1 MNYRHIYHAGN
12 FADVI
17 KHLMLMLVIEYMQ
30 QKDKPFFLLDT
41 HAGIGLYDLQRVE
54 AQKTAEAADGIARLW
69 NAPDLPPELVRYVR
83 WVRRCNKGDALR
95 YYPGSPLI
103 VQKMLRPIDTMV
115 VNELHPEDVQTLRRS
130 LDRTANLRIESRDGY
145 ECIRALLP
153 PPQRRGMVLVDPPF
167 EVRDEFT
174 QMVKGLKDAH
184 ERWAGGTYMLWYP
197 IKDPAHA
204 AAFHADIAALNIR
217 DIIAVD
223 FYRRPAEDLT
233 KLNGAGLVVVNPPWT
248 LRASLETAL
257 PVLVRYLTAGAGSFA
272 IQTIAAE

>member
-1 MNYRHIYHAGN
+1 
-12 FADVI
+12 
-17 KHLMLMLVIEYMQ
+17 
-30 QKDKPFFLLDT
+30 
-41 HAGIGLYDLQRVE
+41 
-54 AQKTAEAADGIARLW
+54 
-69 NAPDLPPELVRYVR
+69 
-83 WVRRCNKGDALR
+83 
-95 YYPGSPLI
+95 
-103 VQKMLRPIDTMV
+103 
-115 VNELHPEDVQTLRRS
+115 
-130 LDRTANLRIESRDGY
+130 
-145 ECIRALLP
+145 
-153 PPQRRGMVLVDPPF
+153 
-167 EVRDEFT
+167 
-174 QMVKGLKDAH
+174 GLKDAH

>member
-153 PPQRRGMVLVDPPF
+153 PPQRRGMVLVDPP
-167 EVRDEFT
+167 
-174 QMVKGLKDAH
+174 
-184 ERWAGGTYMLWYP
+184 
-197 IKDPAHA
+197 
-204 AAFHADIAALNIR
+204 
-217 DIIAVD
+217 
-223 FYRRPAEDLT
+223 
-233 KLNGAGLVVVNPPWT
+233 
-248 LRASLETAL
+248 
-257 PVLVRYLTAGAGSFA
+257 
-272 IQTIAAE
+272 